1 MPEGDRGY
9 RVGVDIGGTFTDIV
23 VLDEKSGDLSLYK
36 TPSTPRDF
44 WFGVEAG
51 IRKVSDSM
59 DRVSMIVHGTTVG
72 LNAFLMRR
80 GEKAGLITTRGFRD
94 IYDIGR
100 HNRESM
106 YDLRYRK
113 PEPLVPREHRLEVT
127 ERLDA
132 RGNVVTPL
140 DEDEVRA
147 CVRKFKAE
155 GVRSIAVCLIH
166 SYANAAHEDRI
177 GEILAEE
184 YPEATV
190 SLSHDVA
197 REWREYERT
206 STVAINA
213 YIRPIVDRYLSNM
226 ETQLER
232 QGYMHRL
239 FICQSSGGVSS
250 VEVTKLSPVSTL
262 MSGPAGGAV
271 GTAQVSGLEKIPR
284 AIGFDM
290 GGTSTDVCVSID
302 GNVLIRTEYKIER
315 HPLLVPMVDVQSIG
329 AGGGS
334 IAWVDSVGALN
345 VGPQSA
351 GAEPGPVCYDK
362 GGTEV
367 TTTDANLV
375 LGRLNPD
382 YFLGGEMAVRP
393 DLSAKRLDE
402 KVAGPLK
409 LDRTAAAA
417 GILRVVN
424 TKMAYAV
431 RAVTVERGLSP
442 REFALVAF
450 GGAGPMHACD
460 VAAELEIPT
469 VLVPVAPGQFSA
481 LGMLYSDIR
490 HDFAWT
496 FLTKTREVD
505 RATLDERFDSLA
517 KRAGEVLEQEDV
529 PREKR
534 RFVRSADMR
543 YVGQEWS
550 VNVPFGEEAGDTDWQ
565 ANLESRFHELHKRN
579 YGYSAPEEPTEIVNL
594 RLTAVG
600 LVVNPRLRELA
611 RGGADHEAQALK
623 GTRKVYF
630 PSLGWNERTP
640 IYERERLLAGNKLAG
655 PAVVEEPGST
665 TVVPPGWTAT
675 VSAYG
680 NMLIRKNG

>member
-1 MPEGDRGY
+1 M
-9 RVGVDIGGTFTDIV
+9 GVDIGGTFTDIV
-23 VLDEKSGDLSLYK
+23 VLDEGSGALSLYK

-44 WFGVEAG
+44 WFGVENG
-51 IRKVSDSM
+51 IRRVSDSI

-80 GEKAGLITTRGFRD
+80 GEKAGLVTTKGFRD

-113 PEPLVPREHRLEVT
+113 PEPLIPREYRLEVK
-127 ERLDA
+127 ERMDA
-132 RGNVVTPL
+132 RGNVVEPL
-140 DEDEVRA
+140 DEASVRA
-147 CVRKFKAE
+147 VARKLKAE
-155 GVRSIAVCLIH
+155 GVKSVAVVLIH

-177 GEILAEE
+177 GEIFEEE

-213 YIRPIVDRYLSNM
+213 YIRPIVDKYLSNM
-226 ETQLER
+226 EAQLEKK
-232 QGYMHRL
+232 GYMKRL

-271 GTAQVSGLEKIPR
+271 GTAQVSRLEEIPR
-284 AIGFDM
+284 SIGFDM
-290 GGTSTDVCVSID
+290 GGTSTDVCVSLE
-302 GNVLIRTEYKIER
+302 GGVSIRNEYKIER

-367 TTTDANLV
+367 TVTDANLF
-375 LGRLNPD
+375 LGRMNKEN
-382 YFLGGEMAVRP
+382 FLGGEMKV
-393 DLSAKRLDE
+393 RLDLAE
-402 KVAGPLK
+402 RQIEAKVAKPLG
-409 LDRTAAAA
+409 LDKVEAAA
-417 GILRVVN
+417 GVLRVVN

-460 VAAELEIPT
+460 VAQELEIPT

-496 FLTKTREVD
+496 FLAKTQEVD
-505 RATLDERFDSLA
+505 RSLLEERFAELTKKA
-517 KRAGEVLEQEDV
+517 EVVLNQEGV
-529 PREKR
+529 PARDTW
-534 RFVRSADMR
+534 FVRSVDMR

-550 VNVPFGEEAGDTDWQ
+550 VNVPFEAAKHGGAGGDKWRRKLEEM
-565 ANLESRFHELHKRN
+565 FHELHKRN
-579 YGYSAPEEPTEIVNL
+579 YGHSAPEEATEIVNL
-594 RLTAVG
+594 RLAAIGQVHKPKTRTLPEGKAKPPAEAEKE
-600 LVVNPRLRELA
+600 PRR
-611 RGGADHEAQALK
+611 
-623 GTRKVYF
+623 VFF
-630 PSLGWNERTP
+630 PGVGWNDGTP
-640 IYERERLLAGNKLAG
+640 IYDRDRLLAGNTIKG
-655 PAVVEEPGST
+655 PAIIEEAGST
-665 TVVPPGWTAT
+665 TIIPPRWTAK
-675 VSAYG
+675 VSQFG
-680 NMLIRKNG
+680 NILVRQGR